1 VADGIIF
8 EKLGVQTATL
18 VTDAFTASG
27 NAMARRMG
35 MPGYHYAMLPHPVAN
50 LTPEECKERARELVP
65 EILEILGMEAQPEQP
80 IADRQRTVS
89 TAEQV
94 PWPGGGS
101 V

>member
-50 LTPEECKERARELVP
+50 LTPDECKARACELLP
-65 EILEILGMEAQPEQP
+65 EVLEILGLDSHAEQQ
-80 IADRQRTVS
+80 IADRQRVV
-89 TAEQV
+89 AEQV
-94 PWPGGGS
+94 AWPGGGS

>member
-50 LTPEECKERARELVP
+50 LTPDECKQRACELLP
-65 EILEILGMEAQPEQP
+65 EVLEILGLEGRPEQV
-80 IADRQRTVS
+80 IADRQRTP
-89 TAEQV
+89 AEQV